1 MTKKSTPVGACWPLS
16 HLRKIPASIT
26 HGRAGI
32 QDIAI
37 KLEEQG
43 DGSRHQAQGAEL
55 DRIQIYARH
64 DRSCKI
70 GSAAVDNDILRQKL
84 EILAKQAELREQQFA
99 AEFKAKSLEVQL
111 YESNEAELQQQ
122 TELATAFGAKLEQ
135 AAEREID
142 GPSAGEP
149 VTPPGRS
156 SRPPWR
162 RPRRHTA
169 RCYGGRSKGGIYG
182 TLTYPHLI
190 LPYLAYYGHLASHY
204 GGPWCPLYPG
214 DAIERF

>member
-1 MTKKSTPVGACWPLS
+1 MLLRCDRRRRQCGPRYELLGARGMLAPS

-111 YESNEAELQQQ
+111 YEAKLQQQ

-135 AAEREID
+135 AAEREIAMATTED
-142 GPSAGEP
+142 ELRQQVRKPQPTAPASGA
-149 VTPPGRS
+149 
-156 SRPPWR
+156 
-162 RPRRHTA
+162 RRHRQPCT
-169 RCYGGRSKGGIYG
+169 
-182 TLTYPHLI
+182 HLKWYHG
-190 LPYLAYYGHLASHY
+190 LNSR
-204 GGPWCPLYPG
+204 
-214 DAIERF
+214 ESF